1 MAIEAVPEYRE
12 YTNAERWII
21 VVALM
26 LGSIMM
32 IVDTSI
38 VNVAIPTMMGT
49 LGATLTQ
56 ISWVSTGYIIAAVI
70 MLPLTGW
77 FSARFGR
84 KRFLTASI
92 ILFTTAS
99 FLCGI
104 SHGLNELVIYRVL
117 QGIGGAALM
126 STAQVVLLEIFPP
139 QQIGMVQAIFG
150 VGMMAGPAIGP
161 TLGGWITTNYNWPW
175 IFFINLPIGI
185 AAAIL
190 TYLFVHDS
198 HLQKRRDGGV
208 DFIGIGLLA
217 IGLGCLQTMLE
228 KGNSEGW
235 FESNFV
241 CVLTFFAVAGL
252 TAFVFWELHTPHPA
266 VNLRVLR
273 HRSFTAG
280 TLYATILGMGLF
292 GGIFILP
299 VFLQNLRHYTPM
311 QSGMMMLPAAI
322 ATAIIMPVVGKLTG
336 RFSSRNLVAIGSI
349 GFIIS
354 TMMLTTLTM
363 DTGYTQMFL
372 PLVLRGM
379 AMALLFVPLTLA
391 TLVGLPGQE
400 IADGTG
406 LFNLARQLGGSIGI
420 AVLTTFVDHR
430 TNFHR
435 SILLEHISI
444 YNPIALQRLQAL
456 QHFFQSKGASL
467 MAARAQAL
475 YVIDGTVRGQAA
487 LISFSDAFI
496 LVSAIFLIA
505 MPLLLFLRKGVPG
518 GRGPHVPAGE

>member
-1 MAIEAVPEYRE
+1 MAVAEAVPEYRE

-84 KRFLTASI
+84 KRFLTYSI
-92 ILFTTAS
+92 IIFTAAS

-104 SHGLNELVIYRVL
+104 SHGLNELVFFRIL

-126 STAQVVLLEIFPP
+126 STAQATLMEIFPP
-139 QQIGMVQAIFG
+139 QQLGMVQAIFG

-190 TYLFVHDS
+190 TYLFIHDS

-208 DFIGIGLLA
+208 DFFGIGLLA

-235 FESNFV
+235 FDSNFI
-241 CVLTFFAVAGL
+241 CVLTFFALTGL

-280 TLYATILGMGLF
+280 TLYASILGMGLF
-292 GGIFILP
+292 GGIFVLP
-299 VFLQNLRHYTPM
+299 VFLQNLRHYTAM
-311 QSGMMMLPAAI
+311 QSGIMMLPAAI

-349 GFIIS
+349 GFILS
-354 TMMLTTLTM
+354 TLMLTTLTM
-363 DTGYTQMFL
+363 DTGYSQLFL

-391 TLVGLPGQE
+391 TLVGLQGQE

-430 TNFHR
+430 TTFHHA
-435 SILLEHISI
+435 ILSERISL
-444 YNPIALQRLQAL
+444 YNPVALQRLQAL
-456 QHFFQSKGASL
+456 QGFFMSKGAPL
-467 MAARAQAL
+467 ATARAQAL
-475 YVIDGTVRGQAA
+475 TAIDGIVRGQAA
-487 LISFSDAFI
+487 VMAFIDVFI
-496 LVSAIFLIA
+496 LVSAIFIIA
-505 MPLLLFLRKGVPG
+505 MPLIFFLRKGVPG
-518 GRGPHVPAGE
+518 GRPHVAAE